1 MQSRKR
7 LLSAIAIVIILPV
20 CVFASYELTLPHDG
34 DVLNSRLSPE
44 LAGITQLYV
53 AVLSPNAEGNGFLK
67 ELEKEAERKLTE
79 AGIEVPPRIYVGA
92 RFKAGGVPELRI
104 YVNMLKV
111 NGSELCV
118 FHVQSSLATQVHLAQ
133 RPEMDLRA
141 DIWRIGLELREVA
154 TPSVAEAVRAAANEQ
169 VEAFIAAWKKA
180 NAEGAVSTEN
190 KPQVAAAVPAAQQA
204 SPRTRPQASEG
215 GYVASKN
222 SDVFHKPDCS
232 SAKRISPENLV
243 RYATRGEA
251 IAAGKRPCQRC
262 EP

>member
-1 MQSRKR
+1 VQSRTR
-7 LLSAIAIVIILPV
+7 LLSAVAILIILPV

-67 ELEKEAERKLTE
+67 ELEKEAEARLTE
-79 AGIEVPPRIYVGA
+79 AGIKVPPRIHVGA
-92 RFKAGGVPELRI
+92 RFKAAGLPELRI
-104 YVNMLKV
+104 YVNLLKI
-111 NGSELCV
+111 NGSEQCV
-118 FHVQSSLATQVHLAQ
+118 FHVQSSLATRVSLAQ

-141 DIWRIGLELREVA
+141 DIWRIGSELREVA
-154 TPSVAEAVRAAANEQ
+154 TQSMAEAVRAAAKEQ
-169 VEAFIAAWKKA
+169 VEAFIAAWQKA
-180 NAEGAVSTEN
+180 NAQAATRPEN
-190 KPQVAAAVPAAQQA
+190 KPQVAISSVFSERAKPRARAQ
-204 SPRTRPQASEG
+204 TSEG

-262 EP
+262 KP

>member
-7 LLSAIAIVIILPV
+7 LWSAIAIVVILPV

-34 DVLNSRLSPE
+34 QVLNSRLSPE
-44 LAGITQLYV
+44 LAGMTQLYV
-53 AVLSPNAEGNGFLK
+53 TVLSPNAEGNGFLK
-67 ELEKEAERKLTE
+67 ELEKAAEAKLTE
-79 AGIEVPPRIYVGA
+79 AGIEVPPRICVGA
-92 RFKAGGVPELRI
+92 RFNAGGVPELRI

-111 NGSELCV
+111 NGSEQSV
-118 FHVQSSLATQVHLAQ
+118 FHVQSSLAAQVYLAQ
-133 RPEMDLRA
+133 RPEMDLSA
-141 DIWRIGLELREVA
+141 DIWRIGSELREIA
-154 TPSVAEAVRAAANEQ
+154 TQSMAEAVRAAANEQ

-190 KPQVAAAVPAAQQA
+190 KPQVAASAPPKEQVRAGGQ
-204 SPRTRPQASEG
+204 PQASEG

-222 SDVFHKPDCS
+222 SDVFHKLDCS
-232 SAKRISPENLV
+232 SVKRISPENLV

-262 EP
+262 KP